1 MKPNPH
7 IAKIKAVEVLDS
19 RGNPTL
25 KVKVQTIGGV
35 TGTAY
40 VPSGASTGTHEAL
53 ELRDRDLKRYAG
65 KSVLKAI
72 SNVERRISNALRGV
86 NVTDQ
91 QKIDRMMIEL
101 DKTPNKSN
109 LGANAILGVSLACA
123 RAGAFTHKIPLFRYI
138 QEIYSLRLG
147 KHFPIPMCNLI
158 NGGQHSDSG
167 LDIQEFM
174 IVPAGIDKSFAE
186 KIMAV
191 SEIYTAL
198 AKLLKEKGYSVAVGD
213 EGGYAARLPNN
224 QVPLE
229 FMEIASKNAG
239 YNFGKEI
246 MLGIDSAAS
255 EFYQSDKKVY
265 HWNKE
270 NRNYTPSE
278 LIAVYKRWSERFP
291 LVIIED
297 GLAEDDWAGWQAL
310 TAQMGQKV
318 ALIGD
323 DLTVTNTVRLQK
335 AIEEKACNAVLIK
348 PNQIGTLSETI
359 ECIRVAQAHKFKVAV
374 SHRSGDTCDHF
385 ISDLAVATHADFL
398 KSGAPCRGERVAKY
412 NRLIEIEKWM

>member
-7 IAKIKAVEVLDS
+7 IAKLKAVEVLDS
-19 RGNPTL
+19 RGNPTI

-53 ELRDRDLKRYAG
+53 ELRDGDNRRYSG
-65 KSVLKAI
+65 KGVLKAI
-72 SNVERRISNALRGV
+72 GNVEKKIYNFLHGV

-91 QKIDRMMIEL
+91 QKIDRLMIEH

-138 QEIYSLRLG
+138 QEVYSLRRG
-147 KHFPIPMCNLI
+147 KHFPIPMCNLV
-158 NGGQHSDSG
+158 NGGAHSDSG

-174 IVPAGIDKSFAE
+174 VVPAGIHKSFAE
-186 KIMAV
+186 KMRAV
-191 SEIYTAL
+191 SETYAAL
-198 AKLLKEKGYSVAVGD
+198 GKLLKEKGYSVAVGD
-213 EGGYAARLPNN
+213 EGGYAAHLANN
-224 QVPLE
+224 QAPLE
-229 FMEIASKNAG
+229 FMEMAAKNAG
-239 YNFGKEI
+239 YRFGEEI

-255 EFYQSDKKVY
+255 EFYTSDKKIY

-270 NRNYTPSE
+270 NKDYSPSE
-278 LIAVYKRWSERFP
+278 LISVYKKWSERFP

-297 GLAEDDWAGWQAL
+297 GLAEDDWTGWQEL
-310 TAQMGQKV
+310 TRQLGQSV

-335 AIEEKACNAVLIK
+335 TIEEKACNAVLIK

-385 ISDLAVATHADFL
+385 IADLAVATHADFL
-398 KSGAPCRGERVAKY
+398 KSGAPCRAERAAKY